1 MLASYDLLRYRGWDG
16 RTSVP
21 AGFAAGFLATLL
33 FHQVAVVLLQQ
44 LGVTERAAFSLRST
58 WPFGLPS
65 VVSLAFWGGLWGIA
79 FAATMMA
86 RIPPRGAAYWVT
98 GLLFGAIAPTVVNW
112 LVVAPMRGLPA
123 GYGWHPSDMLTSIL
137 ANSAWG
143 LGTAALLR
151 PARRGSFSPSGTE
164 PREPGGVSPPAR
176 G

>member
-1 MLASYDLLRYRGWDG
+1 MVPPYDLLRHRGCHG
-16 RTSVP
+16 RTRVP

-33 FHQVAVVLLQQ
+33 FHQVAVALLQQ
-44 LGVTERAAFSLRST
+44 LGVTDRAAFSLRST
-58 WPFGLPS
+58 WPFGVPS
-65 VVSLAFWGGLWGIA
+65 AVSLAFWGGLWGMA

-86 RIPPRGAAYWVT
+86 RISPSGARSWVNA
-98 GLLFGAIAPTVVNW
+98 LLFGAIAPTVVNW
-112 LVVAPMRGLPA
+112 LVVAPMRGLPI

-137 ANSAWG
+137 ANGAWG

-151 PARRGSFSPSGTE
+151 RARRGSFSRSGTE

>member
-1 MLASYDLLRYRGWDG
+1 MMPSYDLLRYRGWHG
-16 RTSVP
+16 RTSVL

-44 LGVTERAAFSLRST
+44 LGVTDRAAFSLRST

-86 RIPPRGAAYWVT
+86 RISPSGARSWT
-98 GLLFGAIAPTVVNW
+98 NGLLFGAIVPTVVNW
-112 LVVAPMRGLPA
+112 LAVAPLRGLPI
-123 GYGWHPSDMLTSIL
+123 GYGWHLPDMLTSIL

-151 PARRGSFSPSGTE
+151 LARRGSFPSHGIE
-164 PREPGGVSPPAR
+164 PRRRGAVSPTAR